1 MSECNLLLSRRAC
14 LSMITAAM
22 AAWSATGR
30 AQASQSSFDQWVAAF
45 RARARARGI
54 ADATYTRVMTTIQP
68 DTAVFELNRYQPEF
82 NEELW
87 QYLNRRV
94 SDWRITTG
102 KEKAKESAP
111 LFDRIERDYGV
122 DRGVMLGLWGIE
134 SAFGDPDVQK
144 NHMRPVI
151 PALAALAWGE
161 PRRRAYWEQE
171 LLNALVIIDRG
182 WSTPEEMR
190 GSWAG
195 AMGHTQWM
203 PEVWL
208 NVGLDYDRDGRVT
221 PFGKPDDAL
230 GSSARFLL
238 NRGKYHS
245 GEHWGYEVRTS
256 GGPASGSRTYA
267 AWASAGVTRADARR
281 STGVAD
287 ASDQGRLRHRRHRRP
302 RRQRHDEGGQGLSD
316 QDGAVAGRR

>member
-1 MSECNLLLSRRAC
+1 MGN
-14 LSMITAAM
+14 IK
-22 AAWSATGR
+22 
-30 AQASQSSFDQWVAAF
+30 
-45 RARARARGI
+45 
-54 ADATYTRVMTTIQP
+54 P
-68 DTAVFELNRYQPEF
+68 DTTVFELNRAQPEF
-82 NEELW
+82 TEQVW

-102 KEKAKESAP
+102 KEKAKEYAP
-111 LFDRIERDYGV
+111 LFARIEKDYGV
-122 DRGVMLGLWGIE
+122 ERSVMLGLWGIE
-134 SAFGDPDVQK
+134 SAYGDPDVQK

-182 WSTPEEMR
+182 WSTSEEMR

-208 NVGLDYDRDGRVT
+208 NMGLDYDADGRVT

-230 GSSARFLL
+230 AGTAQYLVK
-238 NRGKYHS
+238 RGKYRS
-245 GEHWGYEVRTS
+245 GEHWARAARPAAVRH
-256 GGPASGSRTYA
+256 AL
-267 AWASAGVTRADARR
+267 TRR
-281 STGVAD
+281 G
-287 ASDQGRLRHRRHRRP
+287 RRP
-302 RRQRHDEGGQGLSD
+302 
-316 QDGAVAGRR
+316 A